1 MDSITLETANLAS
14 QSAAIAV
21 VATVDE
27 HLGNI
32 LLQMLPFCYVAI
44 PLIILNL
51 YYGRKKAQYQ
61 YENNISDVP
70 CTLKKSIKIAV
81 QSIFKY
87 ISWIFLST
95 TLSFAFGIPSLV
107 IIIMAIIYGLEVMS
121 LLNKYSESKGIDID
135 EVGMLK
141 LLFKFVWSRLTGNF
155 DENFNDVIRQHSEKQ
170 KQTRKQPKPKNKQI
184 KEDLH

>member
-1 MDSITLETANLAS
+1 MDSITLETMNLIS
-14 QSAAIAV
+14 QSAAVAV
-21 VATVDE
+21 ITTVDE

-32 LLQMLPFCYVAI
+32 VLQMLPFCYVAI
-44 PLIILNL
+44 PLIILSL
-51 YYGRKKAQYQ
+51 YYDRKKTQYQ

-70 CTLKKSIKIAV
+70 YTFKKSIRIAA

-87 ISWIFLST
+87 ITWIFLST
-95 TLSFAFGIPSLV
+95 SLSFAFGIPSLV

-141 LLFKFVWSRLTGNF
+141 LLFKFVWSRITGNF
-155 DENFNDVIRQHSEKQ
+155 DENFNDVIKKHSEKQ
-170 KQTRKQPKPKNKQI
+170 SRRQSKPKNKQI

>member
-1 MDSITLETANLAS
+1 M
-14 QSAAIAV
+14 
-21 VATVDE
+21 
-27 HLGNI
+27 
-32 LLQMLPFCYVAI
+32 
-44 PLIILNL
+44 
-51 YYGRKKAQYQ
+51 
-61 YENNISDVP
+61 
-70 CTLKKSIKIAV
+70 
-81 QSIFKY
+81 
-87 ISWIFLST
+87 ST

-170 KQTRKQPKPKNKQI
+170 KQPRKQPKPKNKQI

>member
-70 CTLKKSIKIAV
+70 CTLKKTIKITV
-81 QSIFKY
+81 QSIF
-87 ISWIFLST
+87 
-95 TLSFAFGIPSLV
+95 
-107 IIIMAIIYGLEVMS
+107 
-121 LLNKYSESKGIDID
+121 
-135 EVGMLK
+135 
-141 LLFKFVWSRLTGNF
+141 
-155 DENFNDVIRQHSEKQ
+155 
-170 KQTRKQPKPKNKQI
+170 
-184 KEDLH
+184 

>member
-1 MDSITLETANLAS
+1 MDSITLETINLVS
-14 QSAAIAV
+14 QSAAVAV
-21 VATVDE
+21 ITTVDE
-27 HLGNI
+27 HLENI

-51 YYGRKKAQYQ
+51 YYSRKKVQYQ
-61 YENNISDVP
+61 YDNNISDVP
-70 CTLKKSIKIAV
+70 CTLKESIKISA

-87 ISWIFLST
+87 VSWIFLST
-95 TLSFAFGIPSLV
+95 SLSFAFGIPSLI
-107 IIIMAIIYGLEVMS
+107 IIIMAIVYGLEVMS

-155 DENFNDVIRQHSEKQ
+155 DENFNDVIRNHSKKQ
-170 KQTRKQPKPKNKQI
+170 PRKQSKPKSRQI
-184 KEDLH
+184 KEDPL